1 MTRTRPARAEDD
13 GFMLGL
19 VGRFTDIPLPP
30 GRDKATTEA
39 GIRADLARHLR
50 ERPASSHFFVIE
62 DEGVRAGFIHL
73 QLVDD
78 FFGAGLLCH
87 ISDLAI
93 ASGHEGRGL
102 AGELLEFAEA
112 FALEQGCV
120 RLTLAVFE
128 GNARAR
134 ALYERHGFG
143 TDLLRMGKP
152 LPAGGGRRVHK
163 S

>member
-1 MTRTRPARAEDD
+1 MSASIRPAIPGDD
-13 GFMLGL
+13 AFIIDLAD
-19 VGRFTDIPLPP
+19 RFTDCPLPP
-30 GRDKATTEA
+30 GRDRDTTTA
-39 GIRADLARHLR
+39 GICADLVKHLR

-62 DEGVRAGFIHL
+62 HAGERAGFLHL

-93 ASGHEGRGL
+93 APGHEGHGL
-102 AGELLEFAEA
+102 AGRLLGFAED
-112 FALEQGCV
+112 FARERGCV

-128 GNARAR
+128 GNTRAR
-134 ALYERHGFG
+134 ALYERFGFA

-152 LPAGGGRRVHK
+152 LQP
-163 S
+163 